1 MAILSFDAQSVHRII
16 THTKSSPDH
25 SMGWSD
31 APNQPAVVLAG
42 DQGVYLMSNGEPRDT
57 RATAPD
63 RTFVA
68 YARGINP
75 DMDAGWWEAKRA
87 SFGGDDGAETLLII
101 DQLQILLE
109 RGEAFIRF
117 EISNEHIAILM
128 PDVTWVQKGTMVEVP
143 SGLGGVFKARVLS
156 ITETHASLQNSG
168 NSEDF
173 DDAPPYLV
181 PLGHLKP
188 VQTREVA

>member
-16 THTKSSPDH
+16 THAKSSPDH

-57 RATAPD
+57 RA
-63 RTFVA
+63 
-68 YARGINP
+68 
-75 DMDAGWWEAKRA
+75 
-87 SFGGDDGAETLLII
+87 I
-101 DQLQILLE
+101 D
-109 RGEAFIRF
+109 RGEEVIRL
-117 EISNEHIAILM
+117 EISNDHIAILM
-128 PDVTWVQKGTMVEVP
+128 PDVTWVQKGTLVEVP